1 MNTYQK
7 TLVIQDPN
15 QLVLS
20 DLPFQKG
27 QQVEVV
33 IIPKNYDREAL
44 ANQLRDFFK
53 EVQALHADNP
63 LAEEEIEAEIEAY
76 RRGE

>member
-1 MNTYQK
+1 MNTYHK
-7 TLVIQDPN
+7 TLVIEYPN

-27 QQVEVV
+27 QQVEVT

-63 LAEEEIEAEIEAY
+63 LTEEEIEAEVEDY
-76 RRGE
+76 RRGQ

>member
-1 MNTYQK
+1 MNIYQK

-27 QQVEVV
+27 QQVEVM
-33 IIPKNYDREAL
+33 IIAKNYDREAL
-44 ANQLRDFFK
+44 ANKLRDFFK

-63 LAEEEIEAEIEAY
+63 LTEEEIESEIEDY
-76 RRGE
+76 RRGK

>member
-1 MNTYQK
+1 MNTYHK

-27 QQVEVV
+27 QQVEVM
-33 IIPKNYDREAL
+33 IIPKNYDRVAL
-44 ANQLRDFFK
+44 ANQLQDFFK
-53 EVQALHADNP
+53 EVQVLHADNP
-63 LAEEEIEAEIEAY
+63 LTEEEIAAEIEDY
-76 RRGE
+76 RKGK

>member
-1 MNTYQK
+1 MNTYHK

-27 QQVEVV
+27 QQVEVT

-53 EVQALHADNP
+53 EVQALHADKP

>member
-1 MNTYQK
+1 MNIYQK

-27 QQVEVV
+27 QQVEVM
-33 IIPKNYDREAL
+33 IIAKNYDREAL
-44 ANQLRDFFK
+44 ANKLRDFFK

-63 LAEEEIEAEIEAY
+63 LTEEEIEAEIEDY
-76 RRGE
+76 RRGK